1 MFCHCRDVT
10 VVSLYRVSYCLAL
23 LRIYNTNIVSYASR
37 QSVLTRIFLLKFS
50 LNVSI
55 TSVNVSTFSSI
66 EDIDWYVLYVK
77 SQSQVLTLLK

>member
-50 LNVSI
+50 LIVSI